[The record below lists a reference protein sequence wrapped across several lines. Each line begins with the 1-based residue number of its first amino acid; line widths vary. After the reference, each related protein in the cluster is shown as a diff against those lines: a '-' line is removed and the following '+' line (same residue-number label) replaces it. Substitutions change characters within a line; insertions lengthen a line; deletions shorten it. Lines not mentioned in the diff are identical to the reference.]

1 MVIGEMD
8 FVGIF
13 FYGYEMREQLK
24 EVVFD
29 VYGNDGVVD
38 GKKVIEMKVVC
49 EIEQMKVISLF
60 FWREGVEYY

>member
-1 MVIGEMD
+1 MDRGEMD

-49 EIEQMKVISLF
+49 EIE
-60 FWREGVEYY
+60 